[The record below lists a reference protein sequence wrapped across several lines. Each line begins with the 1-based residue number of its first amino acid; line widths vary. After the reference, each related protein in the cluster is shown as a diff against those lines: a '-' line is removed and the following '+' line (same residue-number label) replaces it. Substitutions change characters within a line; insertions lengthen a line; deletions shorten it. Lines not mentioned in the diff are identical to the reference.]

1 MPSKAESQVAA
12 LSVIAVRSFSAPHE
26 LAEDRERRLVQP
38 ISWGHKP
45 AALADTGAWCA
56 GPRPVP
62 ALPTARSPLTATDLP
77 PGPDAATWA
86 NVGACRAFRWAF
98 PALTALAGGLAGPG
112 TCGAGPPHAWSVVP
126 GGVSRRSW
134 SGRFVPPFSC
144 CGGPV
149 SPSRRIPVALG
160 GQGPPRGRKGDA
172 RDPGWVMSADGDG
185 CEWRPACFCVPLGA
199 RVAHD
204 RRLRSPTWLGR
215 GWGLFSLPS
224 GAVRG
229 PRDVP

>member
-1 MPSKAESQVAA
+1 MSSPSAASQHPTSWPRIASAGLSSRSAGATSRLPWQTRA
-12 LSVIAVRSFSAPHE
+12 LGAP
-26 LAEDRERRLVQP
+26 AR
-38 ISWGHKP
+38 
-45 AALADTGAWCA
+45 
-56 GPRPVP
+56 VP
-62 ALPTARSPLTATDLP
+62 FLALPTARSPLTATDLP

-112 TCGAGPPHAWSVVP
+112 ACGAGPPHAWSVVP

-144 CGGPV
+144 CGGPI

-199 RVAHD
+199 CVAHD